1 MHILNI
7 YIYIYIHIA
16 NDMLKN
22 SVYNLKVALIYHI
35 HSAHDEKPFGVHHLP
50 TSPPKR
56 QGTTKNVLF
65 PTCQV
70 IVSRFYQRCCPPPP
84 PPASSSTSSASDSA
98 SVPTLQILLG
108 TADLNRERQI
118 SVGTDGPVPALS
130 GHSDIP

>member
-1 MHILNI
+1 
-7 YIYIYIHIA
+7 
-16 NDMLKN
+16 MLKN

-70 IVSRFYQRCCPPPP
+70 IVSRFYQ
-84 PPASSSTSSASDSA
+84 SACLFIDL
-98 SVPTLQILLG
+98 VRLG
-108 TADLNRERQI
+108 LRLCVNSQDLTRHC
-118 SVGTDGPVPALS
+118 GPQP
-130 GHSDIP
+130 